1 MFFGV
6 DPFDVSHSEMKI
18 FPSVKHPSER
28 EGYVANVQCR
38 AGHLIQQRLEHVVV
52 VFVDQND
59 LKGTST
65 QGSDQGQS
73 GKSAPD
79 DDDPFSAGL
88 RNIQRHIF
96 EVNDYGVYLF
106 RFFETFC
113 WDRSKESAVNGFF
126 IGKVAFGSLVTLNPK
141 KLIPRFWLTLALR
154 PDVPCRRKP
163 DRSRWQ

>member
-6 DPFDVSHSEMKI
+6 DPFDVSHPEMKI

-79 DDDPFSAGL
+79 DDNPFSAGL

-106 RFFETFC
+106 RF
-113 WDRSKESAVNGFF
+113 
-126 IGKVAFGSLVTLNPK
+126 
-141 KLIPRFWLTLALR
+141 
-154 PDVPCRRKP
+154 
-163 DRSRWQ
+163 